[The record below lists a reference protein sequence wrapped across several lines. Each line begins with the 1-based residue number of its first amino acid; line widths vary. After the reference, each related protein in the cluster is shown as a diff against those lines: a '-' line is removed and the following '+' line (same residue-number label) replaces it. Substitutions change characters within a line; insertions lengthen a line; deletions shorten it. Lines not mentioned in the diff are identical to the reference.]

1 MKNNIKQKTKT
12 SIRLSQNKLGNINDM
27 SPERSDQELEKISQ
41 KLLNNSLYN
50 KEKSN
55 FNSFFK
61 NIF

>member
-12 SIRLSQNKLGNINDM
+12 SIILSQNKLGNINDM

-41 KLLNNSLYN
+41 KLLNKSLYN